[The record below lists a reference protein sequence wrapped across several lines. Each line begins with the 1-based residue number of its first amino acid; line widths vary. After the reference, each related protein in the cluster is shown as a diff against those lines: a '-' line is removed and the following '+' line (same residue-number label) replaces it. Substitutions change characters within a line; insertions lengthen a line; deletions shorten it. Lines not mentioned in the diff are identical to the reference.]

1 MSERVR
7 RLIGW
12 GVAVLAVGVIVVGL
26 LPEQAVA
33 DPDVREQHLAQR
45 IACPWCHGQS
55 LAESDSAVAQDL
67 VVILREK
74 IDEDWTDDQIYDFFA
89 SSYGDHVLLDPPLT
103 GWGIALWSLPA
114 LALVSGGWIIWSRQQ
129 VTR

>member
-1 MSERVR
+1 MHERGR

-12 GVAVLAVGVIVVGL
+12 GIAVIAIGVMIVGL
-26 LPEQAVA
+26 LPETAVA
-33 DPDVREQHLAQR
+33 DADIRQQHLTER

-55 LAESDSAVAQDL
+55 LAESDSQVAQDL

-74 IDEDWTDDQIYDFFA
+74 IDEGWSDDEIYTFFA

-114 LALVSGGWIIWSRQQ
+114 LALFSGGWIIWSRQR
-129 VTR
+129 VTS